1 MARLTKDA
9 ATEPRTYK
17 ISNRK
22 IFSLVAAI
30 LLVIGAGFL
39 TGCGDKFSEPFKD
52 APRSHQDS
60 GNPTDVVR
68 FADGFSNV
76 GTSCDEHGNRVYVAY
91 HGDSPYAAIFVL
103 EDAKDC

>member
-9 ATEPRTYK
+9 ATAPRTYT
-17 ISNRK
+17 ITRRK
-22 IFSLVAAI
+22 VVALVAAVF
-30 LLVIGAGFL
+30 LMIGAGVL
-39 TGCGDKFSEPFKD
+39 TGCGEKFSEPFKD

-60 GNPTDVVR
+60 GNPTDVIR

-76 GTSCDEHGNRVYVAY
+76 GTSCDKDGNRIYVAY

-103 EDAKDC
+103 EDAKGC